1 MEWLRFTAR
10 IAVLV
15 RVDGGLN
22 NIKDCCR
29 PYTRLSNDNGPR
41 TGEPCVYKKFKS
53 EVDGLKVYIGPAV
66 VSLPLN
72 NRRLYCLKQYQDDD
86 AEVDAERLGRKINIC
101 LQIFWLKLLCSDNFC
116 SKQPDQSCK
125 CCHQSRNAVRVGD
138 TTTYSM
144 ACPQRRL
151 LEMRLLAK
159 ETWKGPEMI
168 CACVCVCVC
177 MCVCAC
183 AGHL

>member
-1 MEWLRFTAR
+1 MSIAILAQYLMAQGYLVVFVFTS
-10 IAVLV
+10 
-15 RVDGGLN
+15 DGGLN

-41 TGEPCVYKKFKS
+41 TGEPCVYKESKV
-53 EVDGLKVYIGPAV
+53 EVDCLKVYIGPAV

-125 CCHQSRNAVRVGD
+125 CCHCLLYTSPSPRDRTRSRMPSSA
-138 TTTYSM
+138 
-144 ACPQRRL
+144 
-151 LEMRLLAK
+151 
-159 ETWKGPEMI
+159 
-168 CACVCVCVC
+168 
-177 MCVCAC
+177 
-183 AGHL
+183 